1 MLTENDEIMNGMGK
15 IRIQQLKKI
24 NKWEIQLKFL
34 KI

>member
-24 NKWEIQLKFL
+24 NK
-34 KI
+34 